1 MAVRLIPAAEPESF
15 IAGDSVE
22 WSLSLPDYLPTVWTA
37 SVVFVNASKQFGA
50 RGYDYGD
57 GTHRLR
63 LEPAIT
69 ALIPAGVYA
78 WQRYVSTATDRL
90 CIAQGS
96 TRVSPNFAT
105 QSSGIDMRTHARRV
119 LDAIEAVL
127 ENRASED
134 DSYVMIGAT
143 QITKLPHADLLA
155 LRSQYRREVANETSA
170 ERIALGL
177 DSGRTVRVR
186 M

>member
-1 MAVRLIPAAEPESF
+1 MTSEPESF
-15 IAGDSVE
+15 VAGDSVE
-22 WSLSLPDYLPTVWTA
+22 WSLSLPDYDPPQWEVIVA
-37 SVVFVNASKQFGA
+37 FVGAARQFLA
-50 RGYDYGD
+50 AGYDAGD

-63 LEPAIT
+63 LAPSVT
-69 ALIPAGVYA
+69 ATVLPGIYA
-78 WQRYVSTATDRL
+78 WQRYAISATERC
-90 CIAQGS
+90 CIAHG
-96 TRVSPNFAT
+96 TVRVLPNFAT
-105 QSSGIDMRTHARRV
+105 QTTGYDARSHARRV

-127 ENRASED
+127 ENRATED
-134 DSYVMIGAT
+134 ESYIMIGAT

-155 LRSQYRREVANETSA
+155 LRSQYRREVANETAA

>member
-1 MAVRLIPAAEPESF
+1 MTAEPEAF
-15 IAGDSVE
+15 VAGDSVE
-22 WSLSLPDYLPTVWTA
+22 WSLSLPDYDPATW
-37 SVVFVNASKQFGA
+37 SVSVAFVGAARQFVA
-50 RGYDYGD
+50 RGYDGGD

-63 LEPAIT
+63 LDPATT
-69 ALIPAGVYA
+69 ANIPAGLYA
-78 WQRYVSTATDRL
+78 WQRYAATTAERC
-90 CIAQGS
+90 CIAQG
-96 TRVSPNFAT
+96 TVRVLPNFAT
-105 QSSGIDMRTHARRV
+105 QTTGYDARSHARRV

-127 ENRASED
+127 ENRATED

-155 LRSQYRREVANETSA
+155 LRSQYRREVANETAA